1 MPFLAYDRALELV
14 ADLEAPLA
22 ELRRCSCSEA
32 DQLERASCSVVRNL
46 AEGSGRSGAD
56 RRRFYAYAY
65 GSLRECKAVLELA
78 VAKRWL
84 AERPA
89 AYAVAH
95 ELGAMLYRLAGR

>member
-1 MPFLAYDRALELV
+1 MPFLAYDLALELV
-14 ADLEAPLA
+14 AELETPLKELA
-22 ELRRCSCSEA
+22 ERSAGEA

-56 RRRFYAYAY
+56 RRRFFAYAY
-65 GSLRECKAVLELA
+65 GSLRETKATLELA

-84 AERPA
+84 AQLPP
-89 AYAVAH
+89 AYAKAH

>member
-1 MPFLAYDRALELV
+1 MPFLAYDRALLLL

-22 ELRRCSCSEA
+22 AIKLRSSSEA
-32 DQLERASCSVVRNL
+32 DQLDRASCSIVRNL
-46 AEGSGRSGAD
+46 AEGSGRRGAD

-65 GSLRECKAVLELA
+65 GSLRETKAVLELA

-89 AYAVAH
+89 AWHAAH
-95 ELGAMLYRLAGR
+95 ELGAILYRLAGR